1 MVVPSLKDL
10 EFDAPAVSRWFPT
23 WHVSQVCGDR
33 PYPFFRSLNDGGW
46 GAHIDAQASRRGGR
60 LHRQGHEALRRH
72 AAEIRDSDF

>member
-33 PYPFFRSLNDGGW
+33 PYPFFLSPNDGDGVPT
-46 GAHIDAQASRRGGR
+46 
-60 LHRQGHEALRRH
+60 ETLRR
-72 AAEIRDSDF
+72 AVEVEGSIAKLTKLWTPRRRDQGL